1 MDLKANEKV
10 IGHPLNISGT
20 NASISIIILCQSSL
34 LLQVLKLGKTIDGTP
49 TPIVY
54 IVPLNTMKA
63 VQLVSLL
70 LRNNLIYSCSVRR
83 EYFISI
89 SRVLYQAGGGQS
101 KAMTLTSTAL
111 GVLKIPL
118 TNKLNGGIPQE
129 ATDYYLLATY
139 SFWE

>member
-34 LLQVLKLGKTIDGTP
+34 LQVLKLGKTIDGTP
-49 TPIVY
+49 TPRVY

-70 LRNNLIYSCSVRR
+70 LRNNLIYSCSVTR

-101 KAMTLTSTAL
+101 KTMTLTSTAL
-111 GVLKIPL
+111 GVLKICL

-129 ATDYYLLATY
+129 ATDYYLLAAY

>member
-20 NASISIIILCQSSL
+20 NTSISIIILCQSSL